1 MRVTNEESAEG
12 AKTAAGAEEEEPVEG
27 TEPAAGAEEEE
38 PVQRPVGIVAKA
50 PAEDIVTY
58 AGRNAVAL
66 NRI

>member
-1 MRVTNEESAEG
+1 MVLRMMRVTNEESAEG
-12 AKTAAGAEEEEPVEG
+12 AKT
-27 TEPAAGAEEEE
+27 AAGAEEEE